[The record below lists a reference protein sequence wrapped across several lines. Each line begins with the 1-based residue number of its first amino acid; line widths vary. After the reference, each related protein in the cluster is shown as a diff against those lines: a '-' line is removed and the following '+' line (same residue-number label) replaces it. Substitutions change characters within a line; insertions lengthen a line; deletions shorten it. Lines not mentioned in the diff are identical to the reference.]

1 MEQESGQRRRNT
13 DAPDADEVVKRGF
26 FAVRSGT
33 QNAADVDIL
42 QESQGQGQRHN
53 DQELSRQRRYI
64 TALVKNTGDRDVY
77 KRQEWG
83 DPSHYDLVIDAGRL
97 GTDAAAY
104 LIAAYVQQFD
114 PKT

>member
-64 TALVKNTGDRDVY
+64 TL
-77 KRQEWG
+77 
-83 DPSHYDLVIDAGRL
+83 
-97 GTDAAAY
+97 
-104 LIAAYVQQFD
+104 
-114 PKT
+114 